1 MKQITKKQLKIGG
14 IALGTIVVGVGL
26 VVLIKKM
33 VKPSNKQRI
42 SKEDRKLKNTNVN
55 IGSEGYVNVRSSPT
69 IDTKNWL
76 RFDNTTN
83 LLKKVTASPV
93 GKIEKRIKG
102 KDGYYWYQLELVA
115 PINGKATGYVRE
127 DAVEIETGNA

>member
-14 IALGTIVVGVGL
+14 ITLGTIVVGIGL
-26 VVLIKKM
+26 IILIKKLA
-33 VKPSNKQRI
+33 KPSNKQRI
-42 SKEDRKLKNTNVN
+42 NRENKKLKDTNVN
-55 IGSEGYVNVRSSPT
+55 VGSEGYVNVRSSPT

-76 RFDNTTN
+76 RLDNTTN

-102 KDGYYWYQLELVA
+102 KDGYYWYQLELA
-115 PINGKATGYVRE
+115 TPINGKATGYVRE